1 GSTITAV
8 VEPLCIYPNPPPP
21 PLLLYWLDPSAAG
34 SGRVPRLLQTGGA
47 ADLDSAWRRL
57 GGRGQGD
64 AERRGWATTAV
75 EDGLRDDGGYVRRE
89 AGLRDDGRLFMLPC
103 SFGENARVVASCE
116 FRFSF
121 RNTPHSSFA
130 VFLRWLQLRGCRG
143 GFTFAP
149 QAARLQ
155 SGSMD
160 PLVCLINCADVLHL
174 HMNIQPRWV
183 VKQIK
188 SLFWLELMN
197 AAAFRSALNMLR
209 EIKDGPSTDVVAAKG
224 GKKAAPIKIG
234 GLYFDVHTSSRM
246 TLLTSLNLRLA
257 SSGHCLFSLFC
268 CWEVLQRPFDV
279 HILKSSL

>member
-1 GSTITAV
+1 
-8 VEPLCIYPNPPPP
+8 
-21 PLLLYWLDPSAAG
+21 
-34 SGRVPRLLQTGGA
+34 
-47 ADLDSAWRRL
+47 RL

-75 EDGLRDDGGYVRRE
+75 EDGLRDDGGYVRCE
-89 AGLRDDGRLFMLPC
+89 AGLRGGGRLFVLPC

-121 RNTPHSSFA
+121 RNAPHSSFA
-130 VFLRWLQLRGCRG
+130 VFLRWLQLHGCRG

-149 QAARLQ
+149 RAARLQ

-160 PLVCLINCADVLHL
+160 PLVYLINCADVLHL
-174 HMNIQPRWV
+174 YMNIQPR
-183 VKQIK
+183 
-188 SLFWLELMN
+188 SDTY
-197 AAAFRSALNMLR
+197 ALYRRRCTFYWANLQNER
-209 EIKDGPSTDVVAAKG
+209 WHQQLLLLLLYKIKDGPSTDVVAAKG

-234 GLYFDVHTSSRM
+234 GLYFDVHTSFRM

-279 HILKSSL
+279 HILTSSL